1 MSRFGLDALRLWPR
15 PRVLISLAPRAV
27 EMTAVSWRGAG
38 RRRERGE
45 CGEHA
50 AGAPA
55 WAPPLAVLQA
65 MLRGGTWGAARAT
78 FVLSDRLVRHALIP
92 ADLGIHR
99 AGEQLA
105 YVRHLY
111 RADFGAAVDE
121 WRIVVDTDGAGTGFA
136 CAIDAGLYSG
146 LRRACAEAG
155 LELASL
161 VPRCA
166 AAQARW
172 SRRLP
177 RRPLWFVAVEAGQA
191 TAALFDGRTWRE
203 VLAARCTDAAEMPS
217 TELIC
222 DALRQHAL
230 GRQAMQTVR
239 SLWVAGP
246 AAAVSQMRFPG
257 TWDAHLLADALPG
270 GA

>member
-1 MSRFGLDALRLWPR
+1 MSRFALDALHLWPR
-15 PRVLISLAPRAV
+15 PRVLISMAPTTV
-27 EMTAVSWRGAG
+27 EVSRLSWRGQG
-38 RRRERGE
+38 QRGERGE
-45 CGEHA
+45 CPLGAPSWSAPLAALRTMLPAGVGGAASA
-50 AGAPA
+50 AGAS
-55 WAPPLAVLQA
+55 V
-65 MLRGGTWGAARAT
+65 
-78 FVLSDRLVRHALIP
+78 VLSDRLVRHALIP

-99 AGEQLA
+99 ADEQLA

-146 LRRACAEAG
+146 LRRVCAEAG
-155 LELASL
+155 LKLASM

-203 VLAARCTDAAEMPS
+203 VLAARCPDAGAMPS
-217 TELIC
+217 TDLIC

-257 TWDAHLLADALPG
+257 AWDAHLLADALPG
-270 GA
+270 GV